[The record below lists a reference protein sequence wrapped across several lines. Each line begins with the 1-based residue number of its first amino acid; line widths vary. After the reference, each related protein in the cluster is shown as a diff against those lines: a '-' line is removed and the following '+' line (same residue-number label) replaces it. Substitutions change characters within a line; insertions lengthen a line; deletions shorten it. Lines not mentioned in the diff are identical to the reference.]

1 VPFDPV
7 APSLDLVALE
17 DAALDRWDTDD
28 VFAESLRRRAGAPEW
43 VFYEGPPTANGRPG
57 IHHVWA
63 RLFKDLYPR
72 FQTMRG
78 HHVARKGGWDCHG
91 LPVEVQVEQELGFHS
106 KHEIEAYGIAEF
118 NRLCRES
125 VHRYVSDFEALTR
138 RIGMWLD
145 TDDAYWTLDNSFI
158 ETVWWLF
165 RQMWDA
171 GDIYE
176 GHKVVPYCGRCG
188 TALSSH
194 ELGQPGAY
202 RDVSEPS
209 VYVRFPVID
218 RDFDLLVWTTT
229 PWTLVSNVGAAIG
242 PDVEYV
248 RVRGENGRRDLVMG
262 AARVAEV
269 LGDDAEVLGPVAV
282 DELVGLHYERPFEF
296 LAMPDTGGRVVAAD
310 FVTVDDGSG
319 IVHLAPAFGEVDR
332 EVADAEGLPVLNP
345 VGPAAT
351 FLDTAIGSTPW
362 TGTFVKDADPAII
375 DALNAAQKVERV
387 VDYAHSYPHCWR
399 CGTPLVYWAKPT
411 WFARTSAHKDELLR
425 ENETIGW
432 HPEHIKHGRFG
443 DWLENNVDWALSRDR
458 FWGTPLPVWRCD
470 DCGADTCIGSV
481 AELAERSGR
490 DLTDLDL
497 HRPAVDDVTIVC
509 PKCERPGAR
518 RVDPVLDAWFDSGSM
533 PAAQFHVPFE
543 HEELFEQRFPADFI
557 CEAIDQT
564 RGWFY
569 SLLAVNTLV
578 FGRSPYRNVVCL
590 ALVVDKDGQKMS
602 KSKGNVIDPWTVLD
616 TRGADA
622 LRWNFFSAGSPWTAR
637 RVSVEAIDESAR
649 FLVTLWNTYSFFVTY
664 ANLDGWTPDP
674 ADLIA
679 PSEHVLDRWVRSR
692 LHGTVAAVTES
703 LEGFDA
709 LRGAQAL
716 DRFVDDLS
724 NWYVRRSRARF
735 WQANDPGAH
744 ATLHECLATLALLLA
759 PFTPFVADELH
770 RNLSTTESVHLADWP
785 AVDDRA
791 RDDALEAEMEQAR
804 AVVSLGLSARNEAK
818 LKVRQPLRR
827 ALVLRPDG
835 GAFSEAVA
843 AEVADALNV
852 KQLEAVT
859 DLEGLLEYRVVPN
872 FRTLGPKVGKQVP
885 LVKDALT
892 NADGGA
898 VRRALDADDGYDLRL
913 GDGSIVRL
921 EPDDVEVR
929 AESHE
934 ELALAQE
941 GGYAVAID
949 TSVDDELR
957 AEGTARDLVRML
969 NELRKTSGLD
979 IADRVTVRLFAAG
992 RVEAAAHAH
1001 RDWIA
1006 REVLAVEFEVLPLA
1020 GAPGDAARVELEGDE
1035 LAVEL
1040 RRVER

>member
-1 VPFDPV
+1 VTFDPV

-17 DAALDRWDTDD
+17 HAALDRWDVDD
-28 VFAESLRRRAGAPEW
+28 VFAESLRRRHGAPEW

-106 KHEIEAYGIAEF
+106 KHEIEAYGVAEF
-118 NRLCRES
+118 NQLCRES
-125 VHRYVSDFEALTR
+125 VHRYVADFEALTR

-145 TDDAYWTLDNSFI
+145 TDDAYWTLDNSYI

-202 RDVSEPS
+202 RDVTEPS
-209 VYVRFPVID
+209 VYVRFPVVD

-229 PWTLVSNVGAAIG
+229 PWTLISNVGAAIG

-248 RVRGENGRRDLVMG
+248 RVEGAEGRRDLVMG
-262 AARVAEV
+262 AARVADV
-269 LGDDAEVLGPVAV
+269 LGDDAHVLGPITV
-282 DELVGLHYERPFEF
+282 DELAGLRYERPFDF
-296 LAMPDTGGRVVAAD
+296 LDMDASGARIVVAD

-319 IVHLAPAFGEVDR
+319 IVHLAPAFGEIDR
-332 EVADAEGLPVLNP
+332 EVADVEDLPMLNP
-345 VGPAAT
+345 VGPAAGFVAT
-351 FLDTAIGSTPW
+351 PGGTTPW

-375 DALNAAQKVERV
+375 DALAAAGKLERV
-387 VDYAHSYPHCWR
+387 VDYTHSYPHCWR
-399 CGTPLVYWAKPT
+399 CGTPLIYWAKPT

-490 DLTDLDL
+490 DLGDLDL
-497 HRPAVDDVTIVC
+497 HRPAVDDVTIEC

-518 RVDPVLDAWFDSGSM
+518 RVDPVLDAWFDSGAM
-533 PAAQFHVPFE
+533 PAAQFHHPFE
-543 HEELFEQRFPADFI
+543 HEAEFSARFPADFI

-578 FGRSPYRNVVCL
+578 FGRTPYRNVVCL

-622 LRWNFFSAGSPWTAR
+622 LRWNFFSAGSPWTPR
-637 RVSVEAIDESAR
+637 RVSVEAVDESAR
-649 FLVTLWNTYSFFVTY
+649 FLVTLWNVYSFFVTY
-664 ANLDGWTPDP
+664 ANLDGW
-674 ADLIA
+674 A
-679 PSEHVLDRWVRSR
+679 PGAGPTTTSMHVLDQWIRSR
-692 LHGTVAAVTES
+692 LHHTVSAVTDS

-716 DRFVDDLS
+716 EAFVDDLS
-724 NWYVRRSRARF
+724 NWYVRRSRPHF
-735 WQANDPGAH
+735 WQADDAHAH
-744 ATLHECLATLALLLA
+744 ATLHECLSMLALLLA

-770 RNLSTTESVHLADWP
+770 RNLAGTSESVHLADWP
-785 AVDDRA
+785 AVDDA
-791 RDDALEAEMEQAR
+791 ALDDALEAEMERAR

-827 ALVLRPDG
+827 ALVLLPEG
-835 GAFSEAVA
+835 GAFTEAVA

-852 KQLEAVT
+852 KALEAVT
-859 DLEGLLEYRVVPN
+859 DLEGLLEYAVVPN
-872 FRTLGPKVGKQVP
+872 FKALAPRVRGQMP
-885 LVKDALT
+885 LVKDALQA
-892 NADGGA
+892 ADGGA
-898 VRRALDADDGYDLRL
+898 VKRALDADGVYDLAL
-913 GDGSIVRL
+913 PDGTTVRL

-929 AESHE
+929 AESHA

-941 GGYAVAID
+941 AGYAVAID
-949 TSVDDELR
+949 TTVDDELR
-957 AEGTARDLVRML
+957 AEGIARDLVRLL
-969 NELRKTSGLD
+969 NEQRKAVGFE
-979 IADRVTVRLFAAG
+979 IADRVRVRLGASG
-992 RVEAAAHAH
+992 RVEAAVHAH

-1006 REVLAVEFEVLPLA
+1006 REVLAVAFETTAPFDG
-1020 GAPGDAARVELEGDE
+1020 GATLELDGDTITLDLVRA
-1035 LAVEL
+1035 
-1040 RRVER
+1040 